1 LKSPLAPQLL
11 AMTPAS
17 HHRSS
22 VLGFGIQ
29 KGRIPGIRVK
39 ASELLPFTRLTKLIS
54 TVLLPLVVVMRVTDE
69 DTGRK
74 AGRPDEKNRSTPNLV
89 KKGSWRFGV

>member
-1 LKSPLAPQLL
+1 MKQGLCLVLVKVSTKIKLK
-11 AMTPAS
+11 
-17 HHRSS
+17 
-22 VLGFGIQ
+22 V
-29 KGRIPGIRVK
+29 
-39 ASELLPFTRLTKLIS
+39 PFDVMRTLD